1 MQRHLNEIHDV
12 LVFAQGLIYFVFLG
26 AATLAIAIA
35 AHLRG

>member
-1 MQRHLNEIHDV
+1 MQRHRNEIHDV
-12 LVFAQGLIYFVFLG
+12 LAFAQGLIYFVFLG